1 MDMPAHTETLLSLSL
16 FAVLCLL
23 CGGLALIDL
32 RRGIIPDGI
41 NLAIAALG
49 VTRVVVMGGVTLGA
63 EAILE
68 AMVVGIGFWLF
79 RRLYFVL
86 RKTQGLGLGDV
97 KFLAAAVP
105 WVGILAVPT
114 LLLIAALTALLAIG
128 SAQLAGQNL
137 TRQTSL
143 PFGPFLAM
151 GLLSTLALQQ
161 WLGVF

>member
-23 CGGLALIDL
+23 CGSLALIDL

-49 VTRVVVMGGVTLGA
+49 VSRVVVTGGVMPGA
-63 EAILE
+63 EAIIE
-68 AMVVGIGFWLF
+68 AMAVGIAFWLL

-105 WVGILAVPT
+105 WVGIPAVPT

-161 WLGVF
+161 WLGVL